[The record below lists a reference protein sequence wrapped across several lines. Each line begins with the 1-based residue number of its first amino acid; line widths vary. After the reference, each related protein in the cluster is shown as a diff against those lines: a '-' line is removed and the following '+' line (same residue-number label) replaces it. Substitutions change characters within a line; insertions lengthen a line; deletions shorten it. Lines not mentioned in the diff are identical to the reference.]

1 MNKEKQAKTKKSGSS
16 TRQTIHNLQ
25 QKVTIEIWMIYK
37 DYVYNRLFF

>member
-1 MNKEKQAKTKKSGSS
+1 MNKEKHTKYQKKSLIDK
-16 TRQTIHNLQ
+16 QTIHNLQ